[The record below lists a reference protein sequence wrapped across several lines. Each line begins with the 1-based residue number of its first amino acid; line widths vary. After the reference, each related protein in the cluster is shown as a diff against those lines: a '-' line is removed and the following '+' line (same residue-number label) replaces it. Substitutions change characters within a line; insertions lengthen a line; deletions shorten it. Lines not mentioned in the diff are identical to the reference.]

1 MSAKNRCWSRR
12 DFLRTV
18 GITSASSLLVPA
30 VNLAE
35 AADKT
40 LQVPQRPFGKT
51 GANVSSLSLGGM
63 FNIASNQMLMK
74 QAMKW
79 GVTYWDTADC
89 YQRGSENGRKVF
101 TKRIYR
107 RSGQTHGSL
116 AKPKYLQYLLADAE
130 HDHSDVKRRRR
141 HGQNATILQ

>member
-1 MSAKNRCWSRR
+1 MTAKNKCWSRR
-12 DFLRTV
+12 DFLKTL

-30 VNLAE
+30 ANLAV
-35 AADKT
+35 AADNT

-51 GANVSSLSLGGM
+51 GANVSILSLGGM

-74 QAMKW
+74 QAMNW

-101 TKRIYR
+101 AERIYR
-107 RSGQTHGSL
+107 RPGQAHGSL
-116 AKPKYLQYLLADAE
+116 AKSKYLQYLLADAE
-130 HDHSDVKRRRR
+130 YDHSDVQRRRR
-141 HGQNATILQ
+141 YGQDATLRQ